1 MQNDERDP
9 IVSLYC
15 LQLGRIWWETMG
27 GAFVIMS
34 LPNSC
39 WETELHYAQWS
50 LIDDKNPEY
59 VWFILRKFSSINDS
73 ERSESPGNTGGG
85 SVAEDNRKKGQRQ
98 IFFHLHCKWTAGFN
112 PEKSHSSSFLHRP
125 GTYLNYH
132 PMQVYPCGI
141 SSFLTGEK
149 KNWDGIKKKKSYK
162 KILMILL
169 EEQEA
174 WRFSEQGWI
183 YWQSVAMMSFHLHNI
198 NVVQA

>member
-15 LQLGRIWWETMG
+15 LQLGRIWWETMR

-59 VWFILRKFSSINDS
+59 VWFILRKFKHKWLGKKWVTRKYWRGFCSW
-73 ERSESPGNTGGG
+73 RQQ
-85 SVAEDNRKKGQRQ
+85 KKGVEANLLSSALQVNSRFQ
-98 IFFHLHCKWTAGFN
+98 
-112 PEKSHSSSFLHRP
+112 PEKSHSSSFLHCP
-125 GTYLNYH
+125 STYLNYH

-149 KNWDGIKKKKSYK
+149 RIG
-162 KILMILL
+162 M
-169 EEQEA
+169 E
-174 WRFSEQGWI
+174 
-183 YWQSVAMMSFHLHNI
+183 
-198 NVVQA
+198 